1 MDWVENGLIRTCPY
15 SEGAQE
21 ELLEVLSKRVTWSAV
36 TTARLIFLK
45 LQNRLQED
53 LGGSKEISNEG
64 GFCSNQVR
72 DDSSWDR
79 ADSRGRSEK

>member
-1 MDWVENGLIRTCPY
+1 MVAVVKGGEEARKIMDWVENGLIRTCPY

-45 LQNRLQED
+45 L
-53 LGGSKEISNEG
+53 
-64 GFCSNQVR
+64 
-72 DDSSWDR
+72 
-79 ADSRGRSEK
+79 